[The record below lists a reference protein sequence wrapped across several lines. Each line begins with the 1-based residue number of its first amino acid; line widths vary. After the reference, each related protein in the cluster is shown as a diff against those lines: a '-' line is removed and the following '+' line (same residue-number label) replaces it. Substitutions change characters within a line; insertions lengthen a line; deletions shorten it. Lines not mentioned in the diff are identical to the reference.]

1 MTRDPLKVQDG
12 VVGEGGGKRP
22 NSPEGL
28 RQEIR
33 GG

>member
-1 MTRDPLKVQDG
+1 MSGDPVEAQIG
-12 VVGEGGGKRP
+12 IVGKGGGKRP
-22 NSPEGL
+22 NIPKKL